1 MKNKKVREEMVP
13 PNVLQRSRPTNSA
26 ETHPPDSLQIP
37 PNKFLKVSYYVF
49 LQRQT
54 PTALKRKQSFLVG
67 KSCDHSH
74 GK

>member
-1 MKNKKVREEMVP
+1 MKIKKVRDEKVP
-13 PNVLQRSRPTNSA
+13 PNEFHLILCRGPAQR
-26 ETHPPDSLQIP
+26 I
-37 PNKFLKVSYYVF
+37 

-67 KSCDHSH
+67 KSCDRSH